1 MGRQVVGGLKRP
13 WSIII
18 WFVWDE
24 NPNWQVGLRSSST
37 KQTIDN
43 LKISS
48 GWWFGAVFF
57 SHILGI
63 SSPQLTFTP
72 SFFRGV
78 GQPPTR
84 NLRNAIPGH
93 SQDHEIHGDSSQ

>member
-57 SHILGI
+57 PIYWEFHHPNWLSLHHFSEG
-63 SSPQLTFTP
+63 
-72 SFFRGV
+72 
-78 GQPPTR
+78 
-84 NLRNAIPGH
+84 
-93 SQDHEIHGDSSQ
+93 